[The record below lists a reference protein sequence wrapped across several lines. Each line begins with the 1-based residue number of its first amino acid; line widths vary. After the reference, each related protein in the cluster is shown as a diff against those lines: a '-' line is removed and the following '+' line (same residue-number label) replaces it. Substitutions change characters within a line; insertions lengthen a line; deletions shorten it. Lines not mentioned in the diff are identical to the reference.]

1 MRRVRFASPA
11 VLLALISPLLLSPT
25 ASAAV
30 PDASVNI
37 NPQAFEGQRNTIV
50 GHVWARCA
58 PGFRFAGL
66 TVKVTQAG
74 FSSTMS
80 GRSIA
85 CDGVWRRQQFSTP
98 DEAYDPGPA
107 TVTARLRVT
116 DIATGAP
123 GTPGVQTKQVYV
135 RPGAKI
141 EIPATATLGPNGAV
155 RLVLR
160 ARCDKP
166 WVLAEF
172 GLSASQGEFPNQANW
187 STVSDTY
194 PTCDS
199 AFHTRTFE
207 MLATQGSFHKGW
219 LRVDGYIH
227 TLDPVEFDPAP
238 STTAT
243 RMVKVQ

>member
-1 MRRVRFASPA
+1 M
-11 VLLALISPLLLSPT
+11 
-25 ASAAV
+25 
-30 PDASVNI
+30 
-37 NPQAFEGQRNTIV
+37 
-50 GHVWARCA
+50 
-58 PGFRFAGL
+58 
-66 TVKVTQAG
+66 
-74 FSSTMS
+74 
-80 GRSIA
+80 
-85 CDGVWRRQQFSTP
+85 WRRQQFSTP

-123 GTPGVQTKQVYV
+123 GTPGVQTKQIYV

-141 EIPATATLGPNGAV
+141 ELPATATLGPNGAV

-199 AFHTRTFE
+199 SLPHEDLRDVGDAGAPQG
-207 MLATQGSFHKGW
+207 LAAGGRLHPHAGPGGV
-219 LRVDGYIH
+219 RPGAEHDCDAH
-227 TLDPVEFDPAP
+227 
-238 STTAT
+238 
-243 RMVKVQ
+243 VKVQ